1 MLTMF
6 RFTGISYLQESIT
19 GKSGQAKE
27 TSSQGDTSHH
37 AVVDEAHPEMISEFL
52 RDQHGSMTKGSGKW
66 SDVVGNIGVEASE
79 KASRDTVLLESR

>member
-6 RFTGISYLQESIT
+6 RLTGISYLQESIT

-27 TSSQGDTSHH
+27 TSPQGDTSHH

-52 RDQHGSMTKGSGKW
+52 RDQHGSMTKGSGK
-66 SDVVGNIGVEASE
+66 
-79 KASRDTVLLESR
+79 